1 MSDNE
6 EPTTEPQ
13 EDEPQEDEDDLDLDL
28 TKKKKK
34 AKPKREALKL
44 DDDDE
49 APGAEAGDSFDVDLE
64 KLGPWTESDRDYVY
78 PELLKRVFDKIMQDR
93 GSTGS
98 FGLKKQIDPPQVDK
112 FGTKR
117 VAWSNFSANCKS
129 VNRKP
134 EHVMEYV
141 LAEFG
146 TTGSVT
152 ADNKLII
159 KGRFQSKQLENVLRK
174 YIAEYV
180 ICRTC
185 KSPNTELS
193 KENRLTFKKCKDC
206 GATSTVAAIKS
217 GFRAQ
222 TKRKKE

>member
-1 MSDNE
+1 
-6 EPTTEPQ
+6 
-13 EDEPQEDEDDLDLDL
+13 
-28 TKKKKK
+28 
-34 AKPKREALKL
+34 
-44 DDDDE
+44 
-49 APGAEAGDSFDVDLE
+49 
-64 KLGPWTESDRDYVY
+64 
-78 PELLKRVFDKIMQDR
+78 MQDR

-117 VAWSNFSANCKS
+117 VAWSNFSSNCKS
-129 VNRKP
+129 CAINYLSISSGFLSDHGHSLSTRLVSIVSPSTLWNSFWLSLVPLVPSQPITSLSSRVVSSPNSWKTFSENTSVRP
-134 EHVMEYV
+134 RNLDYIVCFVFIRLMLY
-141 LAEFG
+141 LA
-146 TTGSVT
+146 S
-152 ADNKLII
+152 LY
-159 KGRFQSKQLENVLRK
+159 S
-174 YIAEYV
+174 AEYV